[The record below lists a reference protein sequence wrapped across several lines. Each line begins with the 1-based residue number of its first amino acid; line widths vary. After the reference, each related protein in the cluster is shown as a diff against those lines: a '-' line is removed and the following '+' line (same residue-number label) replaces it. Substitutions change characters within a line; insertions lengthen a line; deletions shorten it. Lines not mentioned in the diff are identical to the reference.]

1 MEKIL
6 LIGGAGFLGLNWIQF
21 LENQLASREVA
32 VTVLSRHHHAD
43 LALFPQVKFVQGD
56 YGDLDV
62 LNRLFLEEHF
72 TQVFHFASTIV
83 PATSTQNVSEDLEA
97 NLTPTIQLLEVM
109 KQHDCRFLV
118 YFSSGGAVY
127 GHAGF
132 EALNE
137 NQACKPIS
145 SYGIIKLAVEHYI
158 QLYSNIHQ
166 IDYLILRLSNPFGYF
181 HHSDQQGVINIALR
195 KALRG
200 ETFTVWGDGSQT
212 KDYIFAEDIAKAI
225 FQLWQ
230 SGHKNDT
237 INIGYGS
244 AISLSTILEK
254 IKGLIP
260 SFQVV
265 YKEAKPTDVPHVCL
279 DISKLESLIPFEK
292 TPFDEALERTWKWEE
307 GNL

>member
-21 LENQLASREVA
+21 LEKQAPKNEVSL
-32 VTVLSRHHHAD
+32 TVLSRHHHPD
-43 LALFPQVKFVQGD
+43 LKRFPEITWVKGD
-56 YGDLDV
+56 YGDRGL
-62 LNRLFLEEHF
+62 LESLFQKEKF

-97 NLTPTIQLLEVM
+97 NLKPTIQLLEVM
-109 KQHDCRFLV
+109 KQFDCRFLL
-118 YFSSGGAVY
+118 YLSSGGAVY
-127 GHAGF
+127 GNAGL
-132 EALNE
+132 EALHE
-137 NQACKPIS
+137 NHACRPIS
-145 SYGIIKLAVEHYI
+145 SYGIIKLAVEHFI
-158 QLYSNIHQ
+158 QLYSKIHQ

-230 SGHKNDT
+230 AGHKNDT

-244 AISLSTILEK
+244 AISLLSILEK
-254 IKGLIP
+254 IKSLIP
-260 SFQVV
+260 SFQVAF
-265 YKEAKPTDVPHVCL
+265 KEAKPTDVPHVYL
-279 DISKLESLIPFEK
+279 DIQKLESLISFER
-292 TPFDEALERTWKWEE
+292 TPFDEALERTWKWEKS
-307 GNL
+307 NL